1 MKEAI
6 LKAFGILPLNIK
18 RLNGYENENYLVTA
32 KDAQYIFK
40 TYPST
45 KNTFSLIN
53 AECLALI
60 HLQQKGGCKTP
71 IPIPF
76 ISGEYVNTIHINN
89 QEKCCRMLSFLPGSF
104 LGDIKPNKSLMANLG
119 AFLADLNQKLDG
131 FHSDAIRARN
141 YDWDLQNL
149 TLNRKHISAIPDPK
163 QRRIVAYFFQKFD
176 LLVSPYVPELR
187 KSYIHSDFN
196 EWNVLAEGDQALGLI
211 DFGDI
216 VYSPLI
222 NEVATALCYLS
233 YDKDTFFDWTTP
245 FLKAYH
251 KIIPLKKKEIGLLY
265 YLIATKLCISVCQS
279 AKARLLQPENK
290 YASVSEKNA
299 WKMLHKLLI
308 LNPISVENH
317 FMQTLGLS
325 KEKTVVLA
333 EKVKTRERY
342 FSRILSISYKRPIY
356 MTGAAFQYMYDGY
369 GNTFLDAYNNIPHVG
384 HSHPKV
390 VAAGQQQMA
399 TLNTNTRYLYDLLSE
414 YAALLLQ
421 KLPKKL
427 NKVFFVNSGSEAND
441 LAIRMAQKHSGK
453 QTVMVLEHG
462 YHGHTQTGIDISE
475 YKFNHP
481 KGQGQKS
488 HILKTAIPKEY
499 KGKYEDKDAPG
510 ALYAKE
516 AIEQLNRNENG
527 LAAFIAEPIVGCG
540 GQVPLASGY
549 LKALYPEIRKKGGLC
564 ISDEVQTGFGRLG
577 SVFWGYELQ
586 GVVPDMVVIGKPMGN
601 GHPMGAVVTSEEVAA
616 SFAEGVE
623 FFSSFGGNPVS
634 CAIGKA
640 VLEIIDEEKL
650 QKNAFEVGKY
660 YCSLLRELQKEDARI
675 GDVRGEGL
683 FLGVELINDQEKPN
697 TNLAQFLKNELRNRQ
712 VLISTD
718 GPADSVIKTKPPI
731 IFTKSN
737 AERVVSE
744 LRRAL
749 KLADK
754 KRFLS
759 D

>member
-6 LKAFGILPLNIK
+6 LKAFGILPLDIK

-40 TYPST
+40 TYPSI
-45 KNTFSLIN
+45 KNIFSLIN

-76 ISGEYVNTIHINN
+76 ISGEYVKTIHINN

-290 YASVSEKNA
+290 YASVSENNA

-317 FMQTLGLS
+317 FMQALGLS

>member
-76 ISGEYVNTIHINN
+76 VSGEYVNKIHINN

-176 LLVSPYVPELR
+176 LLVAPCIPELR
-187 KSYIHSDFN
+187 KAYIHSDFN

-317 FMQTLGLS
+317 FMQALGLS

-384 HSHPKV
+384 HSHPRV

-601 GHPMGAVVTSEEVAA
+601 GHPIGAVVTSEEVAA

>member
-76 ISGEYVNTIHINN
+76 ISGEYVKTIHINN

-290 YASVSEKNA
+290 YASVSENNA

-317 FMQTLGLS
+317 FMQALGLS

>member
-6 LKAFGILPLNIK
+6 LKAFGILPLDIK

-76 ISGEYVNTIHINN
+76 ISGEYVKTIHINN

-251 KIIPLKKKEIGLLY
+251 KVIPLKKKEIGLLY

-290 YASVSEKNA
+290 YASVSENNA

-317 FMQTLGLS
+317 FMQALGLS

>member
-40 TYPST
+40 TYPSI
-45 KNTFSLIN
+45 KNIFSLIN

-76 ISGEYVNTIHINN
+76 ISGEYVKTIHINN

-290 YASVSEKNA
+290 YASVSENNA

-317 FMQTLGLS
+317 FMQALGLS

>member
-6 LKAFGILPLNIK
+6 LKAFGILPLDIK

-76 ISGEYVNTIHINN
+76 ISGEYVKTIHINN

-290 YASVSEKNA
+290 YASVSENNA

-317 FMQTLGLS
+317 FMQALGLS

>member
-76 ISGEYVNTIHINN
+76 VSGEYVNKIHINN

-342 FSRILSISYKRPIY
+342 FSRVLSISYKRPIY

-384 HSHPKV
+384 HSHPRV

-601 GHPMGAVVTSEEVAA
+601 GHPIGAVVTSEEVAA